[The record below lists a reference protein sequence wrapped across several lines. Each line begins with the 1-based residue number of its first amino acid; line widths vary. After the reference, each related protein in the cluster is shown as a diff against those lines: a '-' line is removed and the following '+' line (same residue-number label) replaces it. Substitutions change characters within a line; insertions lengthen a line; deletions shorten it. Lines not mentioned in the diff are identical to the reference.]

1 MGGLKPRDPSAGAC
15 ILYERIRVALAAQR
29 DTLEP
34 AESRQRNEAASLCH
48 MPRNEAAHSEIKAGS
63 DLALGRGRCLHM
75 GWAEAG
81 FEGTGQLT
89 HHGAALDQ
97 QIGLVEE

>member
-1 MGGLKPRDPSAGAC
+1 MNAFVSRSPLKG
-15 ILYERIRVALAAQR
+15 IRLSQ
-29 DTLEP
+29 P
-34 AESRQRNEAASLCH
+34 SRQRNEAASLCH

-97 QIGLVEE
+97 QIGLVEEEAEE